1 MDFIKVVFNLIMAS
15 LIMFICIK
23 FLAKFFDASTYK
35 IVNLNRKKRNILGAL
50 VLGLTI
56 IWPIICSGQA
66 YILRTSVVI
75 LLYVVLA
82 LSLNFVL
89 GFTGQLSMGHAA
101 FYAIGAYTVA
111 ILTVD
116 FKISFW
122 IALLC
127 AAIISAIFGFI
138 LGIPTLRLRG
148 DYLAIVTIG
157 FGEIVR
163 LVLVNWIDF
172 TKGPSGI
179 PGIPSPSI
187 FGFQINN
194 NTRYY
199 YLILIIVFIT
209 IYISYKLLNSRL
221 GRGLIAIRDDEVAA
235 DAMGVNVTSLKVMAF
250 VLGAVIAGIAGG
262 FFASFVHYVNPD
274 NFTYMESVTILC
286 MVVLGGLGSIPGVIL
301 GAVVLTLLPEALR
314 DVATYR
320 YAIYGILLAMMMIMR
335 PQGMI
340 SMSKLKRRSSK

>member
-1 MDFIKVVFNLIMAS
+1 MDFLKVIFNLAIAS
-15 LIMFICIK
+15 GIMFICIK
-23 FLAKFFDASTYK
+23 VLSKFFDFSTDR
-35 IVNLNRKKRNILGAL
+35 VMALNKKKRNVLMIAVLVIAL
-50 VLGLTI
+50 
-56 IWPIICSGQA
+56 IWPIIGSGQA
-66 YILRTSVVI
+66 YLLRTSVVI
-75 LLYVVLA
+75 LLYIVLA

-101 FYAIGAYTVA
+101 FYALGAYTVA

-116 FKISFW
+116 FKVSFW

-127 AAIISAIFGFI
+127 AAVIAGIFGFI
-138 LGIPTLRLRG
+138 LGMPTLRLKG

-157 FGEIVR
+157 FGEIIR
-163 LVLVNWIDF
+163 LVLVNWIGL

-187 FGFQINN
+187 FGFKINN
-194 NTRYY
+194 NTSYY
-199 YLILIIVFIT
+199 YLILVIVIIT
-209 IYISYKLLNSRL
+209 IYISYRLLNSRL

-235 DAMGVNVTSLKVMAF
+235 DAMGVNVTYLKVMAF

-340 SMSKLKRRSSK
+340 SMSKLKRRSNV

>member
-1 MDFIKVVFNLIMAS
+1 
-15 LIMFICIK
+15 
-23 FLAKFFDASTYK
+23 
-35 IVNLNRKKRNILGAL
+35 
-50 VLGLTI
+50 
-56 IWPIICSGQA
+56 
-66 YILRTSVVI
+66 YI
-75 LLYVVLA
+75 VLA

-89 GFTGQLSMGHAA
+89 GFAGQLSMGHAA

-116 FKISFW
+116 FKVSFW
-122 IALLC
+122 IAIII
-127 AAIISAIFGFI
+127 AAIIAGVFGFI
-138 LGIPTLRLRG
+138 LGMPTLRLNG

-163 LVLVNWIDF
+163 LILVNWIGF

-187 FGFQINN
+187 FGMKINT
-194 NTRYY
+194 NTEYY
-199 YLILIIVFIT
+199 YLILVIVILT
-209 IYISYKLLNSRL
+209 IYVSYKLLNSRL

-235 DAMGVNVTSLKVMAF
+235 QAMGVNVTFLKVMAF

-274 NFTYMESVTILC
+274 NFTYMESVSILC

-301 GAVVLTLLPEALR
+301 GAVILTLLPEALR

-320 YAIYGILLAMMMIMR
+320 YAIYGILLALMMIMR

-340 SMSKLKRRSSK
+340 SMSKLKRRSKV